1 MRHPLTTPSP
11 VRLRRAAVRDLTVYA
26 SHPFAFAALRNGN
39 VQAIM
44 QDGSKLVGLLAKV
57 PDKENY
63 EVPAFSISNDYI
75 GAGIPKGE
83 TRPRAVVDETLR
95 ELEASGKAA
104 AIYDRW
110 FGPNTTQPLPRLF
123 RIGDHS

>member
-1 MRHPLTTPSP
+1 M
-11 VRLRRAAVRDLTVYA
+11 
-26 SHPFAFAALRNGN
+26 N
-39 VQAIM
+39 
-44 QDGSKLVGLLAKV
+44 
-57 PDKENY
+57 
-63 EVPAFSISNDYI
+63 
-75 GAGIPKGE
+75 
-83 TRPRAVVDETLR
+83 ETLR